1 MIKSFLLKLAN
12 LFGRKPTVVTPKEEK
27 KESKVEEPT
36 AGPAVS
42 KEESTEQKKLVELL
56 EDLKKRE
63 KEIDARLR
71 TLEEKERYLHNKE
84 ISLERKEREL
94 LQRKKKLERL
104 QKEVEAKLEQ
114 IAGLS
119 RDEAKRLVIESTEKR
134 LTVWIA
140 KKIEEAKEA
149 IKAQEEELAREILLD
164 AIKHGVV
171 DWVAEYTVSTV
182 RLPDEEVKG
191 KIIGREGRNIRTFER
206 ATGVELE
213 IDETLDVRLSSFDPI
228 RREIAKLSLQKLVR
242 DGRIQPSRIEEVV
255 AQTKEQMDR
264 ILLEEGKKIC
274 QAVGVYHLPIDLVKM
289 IGRYKYRFSYGQNL
303 AQHTI
308 EETKIGVALAH
319 ELKADVKI
327 VRLGCLLHDI
337 GKVVTDEEGSH
348 VQLGVD
354 LLKRY
359 RLPEKVIACVAE
371 HHEDKPFSCLESVI
385 AWIADAASG
394 SRPGARYEA
403 HEQYLKRMENIEEIV
418 RSFKGVSDV
427 AAYQAG
433 REVRV
438 IVKPEEVSD
447 EELTVL
453 VQKIAEKLD
462 EEAKW
467 AGQIKVT
474 AIRETRA
481 TAIATRQNG

>member
-1 MIKSFLLKLAN
+1 MIKRLLAQLLAWW
-12 LFGRKPTVVTPKEEK
+12 PK
-27 KESKVEEPT
+27 KE
-36 AGPAVS
+36 AVKES
-42 KEESTEQKKLVELL
+42 SVATPPSVQAPKAEEESAEQKKLVELL
-56 EDLKKRE
+56 DELKRRE
-63 KEIDARLR
+63 REIDARFKALEDKEHYLR
-71 TLEEKERYLHNKE
+71 RKEL
-84 ISLERKEREL
+84 SLEKKEREL
-94 LQRKKKLERL
+94 QRQKAYLEKAER
-104 QKEVEAKLEQ
+104 QVKDQLEQ
-114 IAGLS
+114 VAGLS
-119 RDEAKRLVIESTEKR
+119 REEARRLVVEDAEKR
-134 LTVWIA
+134 LTAWIA
-140 KKIEEAKEA
+140 KKIEETKEA

-171 DWVAEYTVSTV
+171 DWVAEYTVSTI

-191 KIIGREGRNIRTFER
+191 KIIGREGRNIRAFER

-213 IDETLDVRLSSFDPI
+213 IDESLDIRLSSFDPI
-228 RREIAKLSLQKLVR
+228 RREIAKLALKKLIR

-255 AQTKEQMDR
+255 AQTRKQMDR
-264 ILLEEGKKIC
+264 VLLEEGKKIC

-308 EETKIGVALAH
+308 EETKIGVALAQ
-319 ELKADVKI
+319 ELKADAKI

-359 RLPEKVIACVAE
+359 RLPDKVIACVAE
-371 HHEDKPFSCLESVI
+371 HHEDRPFSCLESVI
-385 AWIADAASG
+385 VWIADAASG

-418 RSFKGVSDV
+418 RSFKGVKDV

-438 IVKPEEVSD
+438 IVKPEEISD
-447 EELTVL
+447 DELTVL
-453 VQKIAEKLD
+453 VQKMAEKLD

-467 AGQIKVT
+467 AGQIKIT

-481 TAIATRQNG
+481 TAVARRQNS